1 MKAFKILLVLLA
13 IAAAGLLG
21 WRAGRQTHVHAP
33 ATNGRK
39 VLYYQSAMHPHIKSD
54 KPGNCTIC
62 GMALTPIYDGE
73 TGFQDDTSRVVL
85 AEGGA
90 RVLNVATVK
99 VGEREIARTLRLP
112 GVFVPDPTRV
122 RRLSAYVDGRVDK
135 LSINFVGAEVEAGQ
149 PLAVVYSPTLL
160 SAERDYASLA
170 ALPSA
175 PERKA
180 MLEAAAGRLS
190 LLGLTQAQIEALPS
204 KPAGTPG
211 TEVLAPISGTVVKR
225 MVFEGQYV
233 REGEVLFEI
242 ADLSSLWLQASVF
255 EQDLGWIRVGDEAEI
270 VTPADQGAARKGV
283 VAFIEP
289 EVDPATRAALV
300 RIAVENPLGER
311 GRELLGNQ
319 YAEARVIHRT
329 EEVLAVPRGAVLHTG
344 GRARVFVD
352 DGLGGYQRREVGLG
366 RSGDGWVEILDGLKE
381 GEMVVSQGNLMI
393 DAQAELNRALTPG
406 GGGHAPQPGGSAAA
420 PPETPALTVGAD
432 AALLLPALFDAVA
445 DVAAALAADDLAA
458 THSAAEKL
466 SANWAAAIAS
476 PAGGGDLDGLLP
488 APPSHGGLA
497 DLAAARLAF
506 RPYLQRVVAVAG
518 VHRARGGAFPYTL
531 QRCPMFPSRSE
542 SSVWLQRPG
551 PRANP
556 YFGAEMLGCGTEIA
570 DTQPAR

>member
-1 MKAFKILLVLLA
+1 MKTLKIFAVLLA
-13 IAAAGLLG
+13 IAAAGALG
-21 WRAGRQTHVHAP
+21 WRAGRQAHDHGP

-54 KPGNCTIC
+54 KPGSCTIC

-73 TGFQDDTSRVVL
+73 TGFQDDASRVVL

-99 VGEREIARTLRLP
+99 VGERELTRTLRLP

-122 RRLSAYVDGRVDK
+122 RLLSAYVDGRVDK

-149 PLAVVYSPTLL
+149 PLAVVYSPMLL

-170 ALPSA
+170 ALPPT
-175 PERKA
+175 PERKS
-180 MLEAAAGRLS
+180 MLDAAAGRLS
-190 LLGLTQAQIEALPS
+190 LLGLTQAQIEALPG

-233 REGEVLFEI
+233 REGEVMFEI
-242 ADLSSLWLQASVF
+242 ADLSSLWLQVSVF
-255 EQDLGWIRVGDEAEI
+255 EQDLRWIRVGDEAEI
-270 VTPADQGAARKGV
+270 VTSARPGATRKGV
-283 VAFIEP
+283 VAFVEP

-300 RIAVENPLGER
+300 RIVVENPMGDG

-319 YAEARVIHRT
+319 YAEARVVHRT
-329 EEVLAVPRGAVLHTG
+329 EEVLAAPRGAVLHTG

-352 DGLGGYQRREVGLG
+352 DGLGGYQRREVDLG
-366 RSGDGWVEILDGLKE
+366 RSGDGWVEILDGLEE
-381 GEMVVSQGNLMI
+381 GEVVVSHGNLMI
-393 DAQAELNRALTPG
+393 DAQAELNRALAPG
-406 GGGHAPQPGGSAAA
+406 GHGGLATLPVAAA
-420 PPETPALTVGAD
+420 PAPPAEPTPAVGAE
-432 AALLLPALFDAVA
+432 AALLLPRLFEAVA
-445 DVAAALAADDLAA
+445 DVTAALAADDLAA
-458 THSAAEKL
+458 THASAGTLAATWG
-466 SANWAAAIAS
+466 SAIES
-476 PAGGGDLDGLLP
+476 PAGPELAALLP
-488 APPSHGGLA
+488 PPPPHGRLA

-506 RPYLQRVVAVAG
+506 RPYLERVVAAAKA
-518 VHRARGGAFPYTL
+518 HRAHGGALSYTL
-531 QRCPMFPSRSE
+531 QRCPMFPTRSE
-542 SSVWLQRPG
+542 SSVWLQRAG

-556 YFGAEMLGCGTEIA
+556 YFGAEMLGCGVEIT